1 MCFGPTTG
9 RNCGPLGG
17 GASTTVLL
25 SLGAVGL
32 TLINALQLGA
42 DPLTDAAEGAD
53 IAAITTEGAT
63 AAAEE
68 VGVDANP
75 LIRSLDYGE
84 SDKLSAALAGRAP
97 VVSPQA
103 ASEYLAG
110 GDAGRFADFLASN
123 GGRIGS
129 QVTDEEAAALRSQA
143 NSLTDQFGNARALGY
158 GDSYVV
164 GSAMQ
169 DNVPLITQDG
179 QVIRFLRAISYPV
192 EPF

>member
-1 MCFGPTTG
+1 M
-9 RNCGPLGG
+9 
-17 GASTTVLL
+17 
-25 SLGAVGL
+25 
-32 TLINALQLGA
+32 
-42 DPLTDAAEGAD
+42 
-53 IAAITTEGAT
+53 
-63 AAAEE
+63 
-68 VGVDANP
+68 
-75 LIRSLDYGE
+75 
-84 SDKLSAALAGRAP
+84 
-97 VVSPQA
+97 VSPQA